1 MKYYA
6 ASQISRA
13 YVELSD
19 AIGQNSASTDNFI
32 YNESA
37 DVVEFDGANKVFS
50 TVNKFKLGTTQVY
63 YGTTRQPL
71 NVAYMESLNGLTITF
86 LGDAPDPLVATLTFD
101 YIKE

>member
-1 MKYYA
+1 MKFYA

-13 YVELSD
+13 YVELAD
-19 AIGQNSASTDNFI
+19 AVGLNPASTDNFI

-37 DVVEFDGANKVFS
+37 DIVEFDGVNKVFS
-50 TVNKFKLGTTQVY
+50 TANKFKLGTTQVY

-71 NVAYMESLNGLTITF
+71 GVAYTEDLDGLTITF